1 MSSAA
6 LQRQAALAGAALL
19 AVLLLVVVVDRS
31 SGEEPS
37 AATPPPP
44 VSQAEWENATAGVF
58 GRSRLGETTTCGT
71 LLTQGVLGIAH
82 PVLPCGVDL
91 FVSYRGRE
99 VRTEV
104 IEQGT
109 VGPESQ
115 FDLSPALADELGIEK
130 PTTIRWRFAG

>member
-19 AVLLLVVVVDRS
+19 AVLLVVVLDRS
-31 SGEEPS
+31 GGEETS

-44 VSQAEWENATAGVF
+44 ASHAEWESATVGIF
-58 GRSRLGETTTCGT
+58 GRSRLGETTACGT
-71 LLTQGVLGIAH
+71 LLAQRTLGIAH

-91 FVSYRGRE
+91 IVSYRGHE
-99 VRTEV
+99 VRAEV
-104 IEQGT
+104 IERGN

-115 FDLSPALADELGIEK
+115 FDLTTALADELGIEK

>member
-19 AVLLLVVVVDRS
+19 GALLVVVLDRLGS
-31 SGEEPS
+31 QES
-37 AATPPPP
+37 AAPPPPP
-44 VSQAEWENATAGVF
+44 VSQAEWESATVGIF
-58 GRSRLGETTTCGT
+58 GRSRLGETTACGT
-71 LLTQGVLGIAH
+71 LLTQGILGIAH

-91 FVSYRGRE
+91 VVTYRGRE

-104 IEQGT
+104 IEQGN

-115 FDLSPALADELGIEK
+115 FDLSTALAGELGIEK

>member
-19 AVLLLVVVVDRS
+19 AVLIVVVLDRS
-31 SGEEPS
+31 SGEETS

-71 LLTQGVLGIAH
+71 LLTPGVLGIAH

-91 FVSYRGRE
+91 VVSYRGRE

-115 FDLSPALADELGIEK
+115 FELSPALADELGIEK

>member
-19 AVLLLVVVVDRS
+19 AVLLVVVLDRS
-31 SGEEPS
+31 GDQETPATTPS
-37 AATPPPP
+37 PP
-44 VSQAEWENATAGVF
+44 VSRAEWKSATVGVF

-71 LLTQGVLGIAH
+71 PLSEETLGIAH

-91 FVSYRGRE
+91 IVSYRGRE

-104 IEQGT
+104 IERGT

-115 FDLSPALADELGIEK
+115 FDLSPGLADELGIEK

>member
-19 AVLLLVVVVDRS
+19 AALLVVVLDRS
-31 SGEEPS
+31 GGEKSS
-37 AATPPPP
+37 AATPPP
-44 VSQAEWENATAGVF
+44 VSQAEWESATVGIF
-58 GRSRLGETTTCGT
+58 GRSRLGETTACGT
-71 LLTQGVLGIAH
+71 PLTQETLGIAH

-91 FVSYRGRE
+91 VVSYRGRE

-104 IEQGT
+104 IEQGN

-115 FDLSPALADELGIEK
+115 FDFSIALANELGIEK
-130 PTTIRWRFAG
+130 STTIRWRFAG

>member
-19 AVLLLVVVVDRS
+19 AVLLVVVLDRS
-31 SGEEPS
+31 GRQVTS
-37 AATPPPP
+37 AATPSPP
-44 VSQAEWENATAGVF
+44 VSRAEWKSATVGVF

-71 LLTQGVLGIAH
+71 PLSEETLGIAH

-91 FVSYRGRE
+91 VVSYRGHE

-104 IEQGT
+104 IEEGT

-115 FDLSPALADELGIEK
+115 FDLSPGLADELRIEK

>member
-19 AVLLLVVVVDRS
+19 AVLLVVVLDRS
-31 SGEEPS
+31 GGEETS
-37 AATPPPP
+37 AATPPP
-44 VSQAEWENATAGVF
+44 VSQAEWESATVGVF
-58 GRSRLGETTTCGT
+58 GRSRLGATPACGT
-71 LLTQGVLGIAH
+71 LLTQGTLGIAH

-91 FVSYRGRE
+91 VVSYRGRE

-104 IEQGT
+104 IELGN

-115 FDLSPALADELGIEK
+115 FDLTSALADELGIEK

>member
-19 AVLLLVVVVDRS
+19 AVLLVVVLDRS
-31 SGEEPS
+31 SGEETS
-37 AATPPPP
+37 AAAPPPP
-44 VSQAEWENATAGVF
+44 VSQAEWENATVGVF
-58 GRSRLGETTTCGT
+58 GRSRLRETTACGT
-71 LLTQGVLGIAH
+71 LLTQGVPGIAH

-91 FVSYRGRE
+91 VVFYRGRE

-104 IEQGT
+104 IEQGM

>member
-19 AVLLLVVVVDRS
+19 AALLVLVLGRS
-31 SGEEPS
+31 GGEETTS

-44 VSQAEWENATAGVF
+44 VSRAEWESATVGLF
-58 GRSRLGETTTCGT
+58 GRSRLGEATACGT
-71 LLTQGVLGIAH
+71 LLTQGTLGIAH
-82 PVLPCGVDL
+82 PMLPCGVDL
-91 FVSYRGRE
+91 VVSYRGHE

-104 IEQGT
+104 IEQGG

-115 FDLSPALADELGIEK
+115 FDLSTALADELGIEK

>member
-19 AVLLLVVVVDRS
+19 AVLLVVVLDRS
-31 SGEEPS
+31 SGDETS
-37 AATPPPP
+37 AATPPPS

-58 GRSRLGETTTCGT
+58 GRSRLGETTACGT
-71 LLTQGVLGIAH
+71 LLTQGVPGIAH

-91 FVSYRGRE
+91 VVSYRGRE

-130 PTTIRWRFAG
+130 PTTIRWRFVG

>member
-19 AVLLLVVVVDRS
+19 AVLLVVALDRS
-31 SGEEPS
+31 GAQATS

-44 VSQAEWENATAGVF
+44 VSQAEWKSATVGIF
-58 GRSRLGETTTCGT
+58 GRSRLGDTTACGT
-71 LLTQGVLGIAH
+71 LLTPGTLGIAH

-91 FVSYRGRE
+91 VVSYRGRE
-99 VRTEV
+99 LRTEV
-104 IEQGT
+104 IERSG

-115 FDLSPALADELGIEK
+115 FDLSAALAAELGIEK

>member
-19 AVLLLVVVVDRS
+19 AVLLVVVLERS
-31 SGEEPS
+31 GGKETS
-37 AATPPPP
+37 AATPPPI
-44 VSQAEWENATAGVF
+44 SQAEWESATVGVF
-58 GRSRLGETTTCGT
+58 GRSRLGETTACGT
-71 LLTQGVLGIAH
+71 VLTEAILGVAH

-91 FVSYRGRE
+91 VVSYGGRD

-104 IEQGT
+104 IEQGS

-115 FDLSPALADELGIEK
+115 FNLSPALADELGIEK